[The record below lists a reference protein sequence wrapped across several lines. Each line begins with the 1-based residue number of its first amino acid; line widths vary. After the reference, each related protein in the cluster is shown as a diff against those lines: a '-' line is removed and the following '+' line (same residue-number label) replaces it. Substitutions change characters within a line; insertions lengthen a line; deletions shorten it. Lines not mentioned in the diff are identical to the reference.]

1 LESDL
6 SVTFL
11 IVCLVI
17 TFLLS
22 SFFAVVKI
30 VFNSVNNGQ
39 ISADESYLKTYG
51 ERIENLLE
59 RQPQFDNIVTIGRV
73 FSSTLFSITVF
84 LLFRIIFPA
93 NHLYS
98 ITAISFAVSSAV
110 LILFTNEIPR
120 AFALRFYRGYLP
132 YCYIIYRMI
141 SWFLLP
147 FSALSHGLH
156 KWLLSLLK
164 YDKKF
169 SFLTEQEQARII
181 EDTESL
187 NEEEKEMI
195 RSIFDFGETT
205 VDQIMVP
212 RIDIKGLESDCG
224 LQAILKMIRE
234 EGHSRIPV
242 YKDTI
247 DSIAGILYSK
257 DILSWL
263 SENKADDFNLAGLLK
278 KPHFVPAGKKVND
291 LMREFKKKHIHIAI
305 VVDEYGGTAGL
316 VTMEDILEEI
326 VGDIQDEYDEEERE
340 VIQLS
345 ETEYLIDPHTD
356 IHDLNDD
363 LNLKLDLENVDYN
376 TLGGLIYHEY
386 GDVPQENTWFEHNG
400 IKITILKMD
409 NQRIEKVKLE
419 LLKRSDSEQI
429 ENF

>member
-1 LESDL
+1 MESDP

-22 SFFAVVKI
+22 SFFAIVKI
-30 VFNSVNNGQ
+30 VFNSVNNSQ
-39 ISADESYLKTYG
+39 VSTDEGYLKAYG

-59 RQPQFDNIVTIGRV
+59 RQPQFANIVTIGRV

-84 LLFRIIFPA
+84 LLFRIIFPE
-93 NHLYS
+93 NRLYT
-98 ITAISFAVSSAV
+98 ITAISFAVSSAT

-132 YCYIIYRMI
+132 YCYIIYRMT

-169 SFLTEQEQARII
+169 SFLTEEEQARII

-212 RIDIKGLESDCG
+212 RIDIKGLESDCD
-224 LQAILKMIRE
+224 LHTILKMIRE

-263 SENKADDFNLAGLLK
+263 SENKADDFNLSGLLK

-386 GDVPQENTWFEHNG
+386 GDVPQENTSFEHNG

-429 ENF
+429 ESF

>member
-1 LESDL
+1 MESDL

-11 IVCLVI
+11 VLSL
-17 TFLLS
+17 TLAFLFS
-22 SFFAVVKI
+22 SFFAIVKI
-30 VFNSVNNGQ
+30 VFTSINNGQ
-39 ISADESYLKTYG
+39 ISADESYLKTFG
-51 ERIENLLE
+51 ERIESLLE
-59 RQPQFDNIVTIGRV
+59 KQSQFESIVTIGRV
-73 FSSTLFSITVF
+73 FSGTLFSIAVF
-84 LLFRIIFPA
+84 LLFRKLFPA

-98 ITAISFAVSSAV
+98 ITAMAFAVSSVV
-110 LILFTNEIPR
+110 LVLFANEIPR

-132 YCYIIYRMI
+132 FFYVTYRMV

-147 FSALSHGLH
+147 FSVLSHGIH
-156 KWLLSLLK
+156 SWLLSSLK

-169 SFLTEQEQARII
+169 SFLTEEEQARII

-205 VDQIMVP
+205 VDQVMVP
-212 RIDIKGLESDCG
+212 RIDIKGLESDCN
-224 LQAILKMIRE
+224 LQTILKMVRE

-263 SENKADDFNLAGLLK
+263 SENRAEDFDLTGLLK

-316 VTMEDILEEI
+316 ITMEDILEEI

-345 ETEYLIDPHTD
+345 ETEYLIDPHAD
-356 IHDLNDD
+356 IHDLNED
-363 LNLKLDLENVDYN
+363 LNLKLDLENADYN

-386 GDVPQENTWFEHNG
+386 GDVPQENTSFEYNG
-400 IKITILKMD
+400 IKISILKMD

-429 ENF
+429 ESF